1 MASPFYSQVGKIRTA
16 LKIKYPTFVGRNN
29 SNCEEDIDKFLNNPK
44 VQQQEQPPETL
55 VQMQQQRNF
64 ELKFS
69 EKVDLA
75 NGRNQNLTAT
85 SKRKG
90 NVWKD
95 MWQCHSVY
103 YWQDYY
109 EEGQFNRDAG
119 RLSRSFLQ
127 SSQCCKGLEMQ
138 LTHDW
143 QAYRRSS
150 QPKLDTSFS
159 KRKLNMHFKIWIMFS
174 FHHERLQ

>member
-90 NVWKD
+90 NV
-95 MWQCHSVY
+95 
-103 YWQDYY
+103 
-109 EEGQFNRDAG
+109 
-119 RLSRSFLQ
+119 
-127 SSQCCKGLEMQ
+127 
-138 LTHDW
+138 
-143 QAYRRSS
+143 
-150 QPKLDTSFS
+150 
-159 KRKLNMHFKIWIMFS
+159 
-174 FHHERLQ
+174 